1 MYRPQGGCRKGLSL
15 CQLSQMQVQPGFSP
29 RYAVSICGSETTL
42 VKSRLFA
49 GGQDSYFRDASPW
62 CSKAVSLSQLGRSG

>member
-42 VKSRLFA
+42 
-49 GGQDSYFRDASPW
+49 QNRD
-62 CSKAVSLSQLGRSG
+62 CVLGDRILILGVLLLGALI